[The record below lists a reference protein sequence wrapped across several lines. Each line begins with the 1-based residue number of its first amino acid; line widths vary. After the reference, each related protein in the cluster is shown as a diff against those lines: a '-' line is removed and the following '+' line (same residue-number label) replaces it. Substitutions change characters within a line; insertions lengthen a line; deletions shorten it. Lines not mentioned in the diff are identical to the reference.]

1 MVEASD
7 KDMVEPCGAEI
18 KNLAF
23 EGCLWSLGFQCMTRN
38 FLVSL
43 YSKFNQ
49 FFRCIISSEIPL
61 LNFFL
66 FECKLFLWYLHSD
79 LYQVLVKGPEHK
91 RCQINI
97 TLPLAI
103 CTGVTTNSLWRLF
116 IDLANKF
123 ILPFCGDK
131 LINPKFIAPGILNTL
146 ELNRLKTG

>member
-1 MVEASD
+1 MKVIFLKEEVKRNINFKVMVEASD

-61 LNFFL
+61 LNFF
-66 FECKLFLWYLHSD
+66 
-79 LYQVLVKGPEHK
+79 
-91 RCQINI
+91 
-97 TLPLAI
+97 
-103 CTGVTTNSLWRLF
+103 F
-116 IDLANKF
+116 IWM
-123 ILPFCGDK
+123 
-131 LINPKFIAPGILNTL
+131 
-146 ELNRLKTG
+146 